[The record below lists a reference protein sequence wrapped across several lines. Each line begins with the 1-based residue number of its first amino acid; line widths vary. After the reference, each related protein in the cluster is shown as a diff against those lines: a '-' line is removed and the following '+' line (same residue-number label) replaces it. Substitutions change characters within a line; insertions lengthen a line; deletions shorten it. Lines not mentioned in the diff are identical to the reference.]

1 MKMAILAAGLGSRL
15 RGETGGRS
23 KMFLEAGGR
32 TILDR
37 LLDVARLLG
46 AEPLAVTRPEFAE
59 DFRRA
64 GVEVLV
70 EENPSGI
77 LGTLYHARDRLRE
90 TFCWAAGDMLFT
102 DPAPLR
108 DLALAH
114 VEQGRTASFFYCR
127 TDRFKPKLRLG
138 PFPEVVVTREP
149 GYSLSLPNFLVHEH
163 GVFAALSAGPM
174 DSYLQRL
181 IAAGEPVLI
190 REYPAPVFEI
200 DTPED
205 LAEARRFFGDLP
217 R

>member
-1 MKMAILAAGLGSRL
+1 MKMAILAAGQGSRL

-23 KMFLEAGGR
+23 KVFLEIGGR
-32 TILDR
+32 TLLDR
-37 LLDVARLLG
+37 LLDVAALLR
-46 AEPLAVTRPEFAE
+46 AEPLAVTRAEFAE
-59 DFRRA
+59 DFQRA

-70 EENPSGI
+70 EEEPRGI
-77 LGTLYHARDRLRE
+77 LTTLQHARDRLRE

-108 DLALAH
+108 DLATAH

-127 TDRFKPKLRLG
+127 TDRFKPKLLLD
-138 PFPEVVVTREP
+138 PLPEVVITREP
-149 GYSLSLPNFLVHEH
+149 GYSRSLPNFLVHEPK
-163 GVFAALSAGPM
+163 VFAAMSLEPVNG
-174 DSYLQRL
+174 YLQRL

-190 REYPAPVFEI
+190 REYSAPVFEI

-205 LAEARRFFGDLP
+205 LAEARRFFG